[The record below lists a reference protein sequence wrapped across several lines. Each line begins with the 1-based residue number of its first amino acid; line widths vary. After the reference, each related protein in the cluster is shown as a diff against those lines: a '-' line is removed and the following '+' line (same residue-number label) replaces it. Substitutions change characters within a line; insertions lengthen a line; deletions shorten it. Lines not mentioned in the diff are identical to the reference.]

1 MISSELK
8 HVILKYLNLD
18 AWEINDDTL
27 AEQVPGWDSLNH
39 VNVILAI
46 EEHFGVQFRSREV
59 LSLRNIGDL
68 QRLLDSKLRPGSA

>member
-8 HVILKYLNLD
+8 HVILKCLNLD

-46 EEHFGVQFRSREV
+46 EEHFGVHFRSREV